1 MDEEEEEESTIIRMA
16 GSPLL
21 TFTVT
26 YTSNGGERKD
36 EMCAVYK
43 TILIDKKVQCTLP
56 CTFNILGNEDLG
68 EK

>member
-1 MDEEEEEESTIIRMA
+1 MT

-26 YTSNGGERKD
+26 HTSNGGERQD
-36 EMCAVYK
+36 ETCAMYK
-43 TILIDKKVQCTLP
+43 TILIDKKVQCNDTLYLVP
-56 CTFNILGNEDLG
+56 LILGNEDLG

>member
-1 MDEEEEEESTIIRMA
+1 MT

-26 YTSNGGERKD
+26 HTSNGGERKD

-43 TILIDKKVQCTLP
+43 TILIDKKVQCDDTLP
-56 CTFNILGNEDLG
+56 CTFNIGQ
-68 EK
+68 

>member
-1 MDEEEEEESTIIRMA
+1 MA

-26 YTSNGGERKD
+26 HTSNGGERKD